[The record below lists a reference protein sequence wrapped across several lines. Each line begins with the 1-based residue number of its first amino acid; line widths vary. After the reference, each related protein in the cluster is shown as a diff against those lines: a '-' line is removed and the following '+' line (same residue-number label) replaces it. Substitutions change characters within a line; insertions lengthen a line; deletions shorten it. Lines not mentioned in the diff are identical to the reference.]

1 MCLFTRNISNTFYVW
16 DLHSLAAG
24 AGSEYIVW
32 KDGCN
37 PDVDGSGDPS
47 VCPPK
52 YDPSAYNYQDIIFN
66 VCGTVSTPI
75 AEMVCN
81 GALSAANCFQKPAPR
96 PHSHGVAVQ
105 VFEKSAPLPGYTCVD
120 LDTCDMSTNFDQTS
134 GNQCGIGPDMTTSSV
149 GSLNYPANTQENP
162 LFPGAPFR
170 NTYRENQCL
179 ANPNNPYCKTTGTPC
194 TGQAEVLAY
203 YDGSA
208 PIFALMDETDPNS
221 GVNISY
227 PGALP
232 YVLAD
237 GTTDRCPQLDPAT
250 GYQVLRYVNMY
261 ISCNKSEPGLA
272 VVKYTERGQC
282 EYFIELQSALACG
295 IAPGGMPTPSAGP
308 PAPPGAAAQPAT
320 ALVVGTAFGGAFAG
334 ALAVIAA
341 LLFFRGGGAA
351 RESKQPL
358 LRGSS
363 SKLATTYGAVEAGGG
378 GAGAAGWGA
387 GVPQQAAG
395 GGQGFC
401 ASCGAQRGPGGR
413 FCGGCGQ
420 QFA

>member
-1 MCLFTRNISNTFYVW
+1 MI
-16 DLHSLAAG
+16 
-24 AGSEYIVW
+24 
-32 KDGCN
+32 CN
-37 PDVDGSGDPS
+37 GM
-47 VCPPK
+47 
-52 YDPSAYNYQDIIFN
+52 PSAA
-66 VCGTVSTPI
+66 T
-75 AEMVCN
+75 
-81 GALSAANCFQKPAPR
+81 CFQRPAPQ

-105 VFEKSAPLPGYTCVD
+105 FIERSAPLKDPVSGRDLICVD
-120 LDTCDMSTNFDQTS
+120 TDSCDMSTNFDPTS

-149 GSLNYPANTQENP
+149 GSLNYPANTQPNP
-162 LFPGAPFR
+162 MFPDAPYR
-170 NTYRENQCL
+170 NAYREYQCQV
-179 ANPNNPYCKTTGTPC
+179 NPNNYYCKTTGTPC

-221 GVNISY
+221 GVNITY

-237 GTTDRCPQLDPAT
+237 GTTDRCPQIDPAT
-250 GYQVLRYVNMY
+250 GYQVRRYVNMY

-282 EYFIELQSALACG
+282 QYYIEAYSALACG
-295 IAPGGMPTPSAGP
+295 IASGSTPTPSVGP

-320 ALVVGTAFGGAFAG
+320 TIVVGTAFGGAIAG
-334 ALAVIAA
+334 ALAVTAVA
-341 LLFFRGGGAA
+341 VLCFRGGAA
-351 RESKQPL
+351 RESTQPL

-363 SKLATTYGAVEAGGG
+363 GKFAMAYGAVEAGG
-378 GAGAAGWGA
+378 GAAGWGA